1 MDAHSLDSR
10 FSTEEA
16 HLGGGEPSIAG
27 GSPASLRANGGEPV
41 PQEVE
46 EPEIA
51 LELLADDSPLRA
63 SCDYVITNPGKRFR
77 AAIVESAAQYGDR
90 AEDPLV
96 RRMAV
101 AIELFHGATLAHDDV
116 VDDGDLRRGKATVGV
131 HSGNLAAGL
140 AGGWLFARAGELIA
154 EAGAGPISR
163 FAEAASIVCEGEM
176 QESRALHDVDRTR
189 DDYLAAIE
197 AKTARLIAFS
207 AWLGA
212 IAGGAE
218 PEVAERLER
227 YGEAVGMAFQI
238 ADDILDLVGDPAS
251 TGKTEGSDLRGGV
264 YTLPAIHALKMDS
277 GVRDL
282 LLLRP
287 EEHELSGLVE
297 RVRDT
302 GAVEIALAECN
313 GWIEQ
318 AIEALPCGDPAAGHE
333 QRLLSLARSVAT
345 RVEETV

>member
-1 MDAHSLDSR
+1 MR
-10 FSTEEA
+10 
-16 HLGGGEPSIAG
+16 G
-27 GSPASLRANGGEPV
+27 
-41 PQEVE
+41 VE

-51 LELLADDSPLRA
+51 LGLVHIDSPLRA
-63 SCDYVITNPGKRFR
+63 SCDYVVSNPGKRFR
-77 AAIVESAAQYGDR
+77 AAVLEAAARYGDR
-90 AEDPLV
+90 PDDPMV

-101 AIELFHGATLAHDDV
+101 AVELFHAATLAHDDV
-116 VDDGDLRRGKATVGV
+116 VDDGQLRRGKATIGA

-154 EAGAGPISR
+154 EAGAEPVSR

-176 QESRALHDVDRTR
+176 LESRSLHDVDRSR

-197 AKTARLIAFS
+197 AKTARLIAFA

-238 ADDILDLVGDPAS
+238 ADDILDLVGDKAR

-264 YTLPAIHALKMDS
+264 YTLPTIHAVEADFGL
-277 GVRDL
+277 RDQL
-282 LLLRP
+282 LLWP
-287 EEHELSGLVE
+287 GEQELADIVE
-297 RVRDT
+297 RIRDT

-313 GWIEQ
+313 RWIDQ
-318 AIEALPCGDPAAGHE
+318 ASKVLPIGDPPAEHE
-333 QRLLSLARSVAT
+333 QRLLEMARSVVT
-345 RVEETV
+345 RAEEMV